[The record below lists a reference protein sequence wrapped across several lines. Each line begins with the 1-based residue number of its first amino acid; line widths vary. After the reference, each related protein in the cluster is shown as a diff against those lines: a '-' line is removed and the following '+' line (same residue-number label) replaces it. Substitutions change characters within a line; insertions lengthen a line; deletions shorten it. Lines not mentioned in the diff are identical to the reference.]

1 MAHKMG
7 LVKIILGTKNVP
19 TTRNYSASGS
29 HAADD
34 TGMKYTDAAGTTTVT
49 ASSSFDDS
57 CKPYNPNSANYW
69 YVIRGTTAEITHKK
83 TFKSA
88 TTVNTDWEY
97 TDVSVN
103 QGKYRE
109 ITVNNSY
116 IKRLCYKF
124 TAVFSCTQTYQAFKL
139 PVKGSATYECWGAS
153 GGNSPGVSPYNSGSP
168 GRGGYTIGTAS
179 FAKGTQLYLYVGE
192 QGKYDKY
199 CKSQGGEDIA
209 QYNDGGWNGGG
220 GSGCNGTNNTGSG
233 GGGATD
239 IRLVRHTDENGWG
252 GLYSLRSRIMVAGGG
267 GGCMGYDTSQ
277 YTDGGYGGG
286 LVGGPSIAHDVYVNP
301 TYNNTGG
308 NQTSTGACN
317 YYETAASMVNNYIPR
332 MIEEG
337 VSPYGNFGY
346 ANPGHLYW
354 WGGGAGSGWYAGIGG
369 FGRGGTG
376 GSSFISGH
384 SGCRAVDQSNSTS
397 TITVHKSGANQER
410 YDNTY
415 YFTGTSMTQ
424 GATNSP
430 GGHNGYARITMNTPI
445 DN

>member
-124 TAVFSCTQTYQAFKL
+124 TAVFSCTQTCQEFKL
-139 PVKGSATYECWGAS
+139 PVKGSATYECWGANGASEPGS
-153 GGNSPGVSPYNSGSP
+153 GMSSYTYGTVGY
-168 GRGGYTIGTAS
+168 GGYTKGTAS
-179 FAKGTQLYLYVGE
+179 FAKGTQLYIYVGAVGSRTNAGSF
-192 QGKYDKY
+192 QVSTGYVD
-199 CKSQGGEDIA
+199 SFNA
-209 QYNDGGWNGGG
+209 GGWNGGG
-220 GSGCNGTNNTGSG
+220 DSGNNVGRTIGAG

-239 IRLVRHTDENGWG
+239 IRLVNCSTTSTWNETS
-252 GLYSLRSRIMVAGGG
+252 SLRSRIMVAGGG
-267 GGCMGYDTSQ
+267 GGAVNHSRGGKGGGLTGESGQGYTTYTADQFENTGGEQTKSGTCPLWSTDSGSALLNEVVPTTGQ
-277 YTDGGYGGG
+277 YYEPNFSVYGAFGYARGGENYWYGGG
-286 LVGGPSIAHDVYVNP
+286 
-301 TYNNTGG
+301 
-308 NQTSTGACN
+308 
-317 YYETAASMVNNYIPR
+317 
-332 MIEEG
+332 
-337 VSPYGNFGY
+337 
-346 ANPGHLYW
+346 
-354 WGGGAGSGWYAGIGG
+354 GGGGWYGG
-369 FGRGGTG
+369 VLGYGRSGSG

-384 SGCRAVDQSNSTS
+384 SGCNAVNTS
-397 TITVHKSGANQER
+397 TGAHLGTSTKT
-410 YDNTY
+410 TY
-415 YFTGTSMTQ
+415 NSVTYEFTGTSMTQ

-430 GGHNGYARITMNTPI
+430 GGNNGYAKITMDTPVN
-445 DN
+445 D